1 MLPYFNSSDCQNF
14 GPLGISDGS
23 VKESQLSV
31 SSLFQTSSEIGGYDP
46 YGAGLHALKHW
57 APARGFPSY
66 DRRQYVQVDFREVK
80 RIEMV
85 RLN

>member
-1 MLPYFNSSDCQNF
+1 MLPYFNSSDCQNL

-31 SSLFQTSSEIGGYDP
+31 SSLFQTSSEIGGYEP
-46 YGAGLHALKHW
+46 YGAGLHTLKHW